1 MAFNPTKEQEKA
13 IETKGNILVAAAAG
27 SGKTAVLV
35 ERVIRRLTDKTEPIS
50 ADRLL
55 IVTFTNA
62 AAAEMRTRIEKRIDE
77 EIRRDPENRGLL
89 RQKHLLA
96 SAKICTIDTFC
107 IDLVRDNF
115 DKAGVS
121 PDFKMSDGNSLK
133 TVNERI
139 MSDIINERLK
149 SGDPIFTELVDIFGA
164 EYDDTN
170 FADSVLSI
178 YEYSRQLPFP
188 DEWFEFL
195 GNAYNGGVFDKS
207 CLWYGY
213 AFETAK
219 KTVSGMRRTVANVCD
234 MVSEIESADRLVPS
248 LHLAAELL
256 AELSDACEPCD
267 WDLFYNK
274 VETFKLPAFPNTR
287 GFSGVAAVQA
297 AKEVWKS
304 LDKDIDVLHR
314 IFAYSADENN
324 KIFSKLNKPV
334 KLLGEILCELEE
346 RLFKAYGEM
355 NTYTFHNTEHL
366 ALKLLCEMRD
376 GKLCRKEDAQDI
388 INRYDEIM
396 VDEYQDTNDL
406 QDMLFYVLSD
416 SERKLFAVGDVK
428 QSIYGFRGANP
439 NNFLAKKK
447 RYVPIENANDG
458 DPKKIIL
465 KNNFRSRD
473 GVCDYINFF
482 FENIMIE
489 DNSNI
494 VYDGEEML
502 VPSAVY
508 PEYNCPAAELHIIDG
523 VGSGDDRDIAE
534 ARYIASYIRSV
545 VDGGECIR
553 SDEKML
559 RKARYSDFTILLRA
573 VKGGRA
579 AVIASELRN
588 AGIPA
593 EYGSEGYA
601 DSIEISTFLA
611 LLKVIDNPQSDIEL
625 LTVMLSPIFG
635 FTAEEMACIRAD
647 RNFGDLYGAVVFAA
661 ENGNKRVSEMLETLS
676 VYRLLAAT
684 LPLEQ
689 FVSRLLVKSGYSDI
703 ISAFPDGERRRN
715 NLRMLVG
722 YAADYNSDGKGS
734 LGGFVKYIQRQSEH
748 GLKSSSAGAGGNSV
762 NIMSIHSSKGL
773 QFPICIIAGTSARFN
788 DSELRNRVAYSS
800 ENGIGFKYYA
810 EEEKCFKSSLGRE
823 VILNSSKRNSL
834 EEELRLFYVA
844 MTRAEE
850 RLVFTC
856 ALNNAEKTLGS
867 LQAMLS
873 ASGGRIGADIFS
885 KTKSYSDWLLLT
897 ALLHPDAASI
907 RNRELFVPTAEAVGH
922 LTVST
927 VSSENLEERQTA
939 EASEP
944 CVNKEL
950 ADIIS
955 KNIKFRYKYDE
966 LRRIEAKY
974 SVSEVANKAESDFY
988 AFSDKPSFMS
998 AGGLTA
1004 AKRGTAVHK
1013 AMQFFD
1019 FSKSDDPEAELDRLY
1034 EWKFISER
1042 EREAVDVKILQ
1053 KFFKSDVFARILN
1066 SRTVKREMRF
1076 LTELPVSSVDGTV
1089 SFKDEKIMVQGAV
1102 DLCFEE
1108 DGEIVVLDFK
1118 TDRVNDGGELIA
1130 AYKEQLSIYAKAC
1143 EKIFNKRVKEKIIY
1157 SFALGKELHF

>member
-1 MAFNPTKEQEKA
+1 MAFNPTEEQKKA
-13 IETKGNILVAAAAG
+13 IETKGNVLVAAAAG

-35 ERVIRRLTDKTEPIS
+35 ERVIKRLTDKVNPVS

-77 EIRRDPENRGLL
+77 EIRNDPENRGLL

-133 TVNERI
+133 AVNERVTA
-139 MSDIINERLK
+139 DIINERLK
-149 SGDPIFTELVDIFGA
+149 SGDPVFGELVDIFGA
-164 EYDDTN
+164 EYGDGN
-170 FADSVLSI
+170 FADSLLDI

-188 DEWFEFL
+188 DEWFDFL
-195 GNAYNGGVFDKS
+195 GNVYNGGVFDKN
-207 CLWYGY
+207 CLWYSY
-213 AFETAK
+213 AFDTAK
-219 KTVSGMRRTVANVCD
+219 KTVSGMRRTVADVCD
-234 MVSEIESADRLVPS
+234 MISEVESADRLVPS

-256 AELSDACEPCD
+256 AELNDACESCD
-267 WDLFYNK
+267 WDLFYDK
-274 VETFKLPAFPNTR
+274 VSNFKLPGFPNTR

-297 AKEVWKS
+297 AKEVWKT
-304 LDKDIDVLHR
+304 LDKDTESIRR

-334 KLLGEILCELEE
+334 KLLGEILCELENK
-346 RLFKAYGEM
+346 LFAAYGEM

-366 ALKLLCEMRD
+366 ALELLCEMHD
-376 GKLCRKEDAQDI
+376 GRLCRKDGAEDI
-388 INRYDEIM
+388 LNRYDEIM

-447 RYVPIENANDG
+447 RYVPIDKAVGN

-465 KNNFRSRD
+465 KNNFRSRK
-473 GVCDYINFF
+473 GVCEYINFF
-482 FENIMIE
+482 FENIMTE
-489 DNSNI
+489 ENGNI

-508 PEYNCPAAELHIIDG
+508 PEYNRPAAELHIIDG
-523 VGSGDDRDIAE
+523 VGNGDDRNIAE
-534 ARYIASYIRSV
+534 ARHIAAYIRSV
-545 VDGGECIR
+545 VDGEECIR
-553 SDEKML
+553 SDDKTL
-559 RKARYSDFTILLRA
+559 RKAKYSDFTILLRA

-593 EYGSEGYA
+593 DYGCEGYA

-611 LLKVIDNPQSDIEL
+611 LLKVIDNPKSDIEL
-625 LTVMLSPIFG
+625 LAVMLSPIFG
-635 FTAEEMACIRAD
+635 FTAEETSRIRAD

-661 ENGNKRVSEMLETLS
+661 ENGNARVAEMLETLRE
-676 VYRLLAAT
+676 YRLLAAT
-684 LPLEQ
+684 LPIEK
-689 FVSRLLVKSGYSDI
+689 FVSKLLVKSGYSDI
-703 ISAFPDGERRRN
+703 VSAYPDGGRRRN

-722 YAADYNSDGKGS
+722 YAADYNSDGMQS
-734 LGGFVKYIQRQSEH
+734 LGGFVKYIRRLSER

-762 NIMSIHSSKGL
+762 KIMSIHSSKGL
-773 QFPICIIAGTSARFN
+773 QFPICIIAGTSAHFN
-788 DSELRNRVAYSS
+788 DSESRERVAFSY
-800 ENGIGFKYYA
+800 ENGIGFKYYD
-810 EEEKCFKSSLGRE
+810 EEEKCFKNSLGRE
-823 VILNSSKRNSL
+823 VILNRSKRNSL

-856 ALNNAEKTLGS
+856 TLNNSEKTLGT

-873 ASGGRIGADIFS
+873 ANGGRIGANIFT
-885 KTKSYSDWLLLT
+885 KTKSYADWLLLT
-897 ALLHPDAASI
+897 SLLHPDAAGI
-907 RNRELFVPTAEAVGH
+907 RNRELFVPISETDGH
-922 LTVST
+922 LTVKT
-927 VSSENLEERQTA
+927 VLSGAAEEKPTDDVGEVCA
-939 EASEP
+939 
-944 CVNKEL
+944 NTEL
-950 ADIIS
+950 AEIIS
-955 KNIKFRYKYDE
+955 QNINFKYKYDE
-966 LRRIEAKY
+966 LRKIEAKY
-974 SVSEVANKAESDFY
+974 SVSEVANKAENDFY

-998 AGGLTA
+998 VGGLTA

-1019 FSKSDDPEAELDRLY
+1019 FSKHNDVESELDRLY

-1042 EREAVDVKILQ
+1042 EREAVDAEIL
-1053 KFFKSDVFARILN
+1053 KRFFDSDVFARILR

-1076 LTELPVSSVDGTV
+1076 LTELPVSYVDCTV
-1089 SFKDEKIMVQGAV
+1089 PFKEEKIMVQGAV

-1118 TDRVNDGGELIA
+1118 TDRVDDGETLVK
-1130 AYKEQLSIYAKAC
+1130 AYKEQILIYAAAC
-1143 EKIFNKRVKEKIIY
+1143 EKIFGKRVKERIIY